1 MKNMNVSQ
9 NNIISAMKGDIFQ
22 KGIID
27 PKIRSEVPFFRKILI
42 DNYNNYEVFHGYINR
57 INEVWFDIINRSF
70 KVLINIFNNEYEIYI
85 TRKINIEKEM
95 IKVANEMATKDIID
109 DLEDLGITS
118 NISSLIKGTKKIGIS
133 KKGPSKKKLK
143 K

>member
-57 INEVWFDIINRSF
+57 INEVWFDIINRGF

-95 IKVANEMATKDIID
+95 IKVANEMATKDILD